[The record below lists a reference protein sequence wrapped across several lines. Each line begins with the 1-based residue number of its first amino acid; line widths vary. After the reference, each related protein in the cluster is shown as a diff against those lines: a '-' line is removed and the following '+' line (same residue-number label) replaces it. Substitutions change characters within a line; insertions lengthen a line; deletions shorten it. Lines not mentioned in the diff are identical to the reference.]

1 MSDYL
6 SGGLSALHV
15 GVTTDQSLI
24 DRYLTKE
31 CPSAAWV
38 GAHYFITSLLRLR
51 GRLPRKR
58 GELRGGS
65 PLKSAVILES
75 QGAVRSGMLAGPGSS
90 LRS

>member
-6 SGGLSALHV
+6 SGGLSTLHV

-31 CPSAAWV
+31 CPSAARV
-38 GAHYFITSLLRLR
+38 GARYFISSPPRLR
-51 GRLPRKR
+51 GQLPRKR
-58 GELRGGS
+58 GELWGGS
-65 PLKSAVILES
+65 PLELAVILGS
-75 QGAVRSGMLAGPGSS
+75 QEADRSGILAGPWSS